1 MGIIKASK
9 LIFDYI
15 RHDEEE
21 KAVEVDR
28 AIDGLSLDIAKGSF
42 VAKLFVCPD
51 LSAQLFALET
61 GLGVM
66 VLNENHTA
74 LQNPH
79 LVARS
84 LEGLP
89 TAKFCIAW
97 HGANPNPAVQLFLQ
111 QL

>member
-1 MGIIKASK
+1 MWLRWMLHFRRRRRGRVSPYFTDDECMLSASR
-9 LIFDYI
+9 IYA
-15 RHDEEE
+15 E
-21 KAVEVDR
+21 AVCLP
-28 AIDGLSLDIAKGSF
+28 G
-42 VAKLFVCPD
+42 

-61 GLGVM
+61 GLGIM

-79 LVARS
+79 LIARQ

-89 TAKFCIAW
+89 TAEFCIAW